1 MPLDA
6 DHSDAMVQEASD
18 PALVFFG
25 ATLIEALFVLG
36 VAAAF
41 WWAILIPIGV
51 MIGMWRLMFGISFP
65 VIVLTV
71 LGACTALSAL
81 KRGKPPG
88 YYRQVLN
95 KMLGDAGLVVPVMP
109 RLDGVLE
116 IGRTRQIV
124 VVVDEAEGT
133 GPDKLDELYDDDE
146 FVSR

>member
-1 MPLDA
+1 MSFDA

-25 ATLIEALFVLG
+25 ATLVEALAILAVST
-36 VAAAF
+36 VV
-41 WWAILIPIGV
+41 WWAILIPLGV

-65 VIVLTV
+65 AIVATV
-71 LGACTALSAL
+71 LAACTALSAL

-88 YYRQVLN
+88 YYRQVIA
-95 KMLGDAGLVVPVMP
+95 KMLGDAGLVVPMMP

-124 VVVDEAEGT
+124 VVADESEGAESDALG
-133 GPDKLDELYDDDE
+133 ELYDDE
-146 FVSR
+146 FASR